1 MSHRACALT
10 CLHIYFISNVYVHIL
25 LDYSMTEVD
34 DLSESSCDGVAAPE
48 FCSGTFNI
56 DI

>member
-1 MSHRACALT
+1 MSHRACAST